1 MSLTIPSHIPLEHF
15 KRFVLSMADDEL
27 VLGHRDSEWTGH
39 APILEEDI
47 AFSNIAQD
55 EIGHA
60 LVWYTMYMELGGP
73 SPDEMG
79 FLREWKDFRCCH
91 FVTYPRGDF
100 AYTVVRQYLF
110 DVAEQVRLQGLLSS
124 SVDALRSVAEKLL
137 REESYHLL
145 HSQGLV
151 ERLGDA
157 TPESHER
164 MQRAVTEAF
173 PQALG
178 IFEELEGESFLV
190 EAGAFVGN
198 AALRSDWLKEVVPV
212 LHKASLQAPVQLEA
226 ENVKVLVSPHEGGR
240 RGQHLEYLKQLV
252 DDMQQVY
259 RLAPQSQ
266 W

>member
-1 MSLTIPSHIPLEHF
+1 MSLTIPSPIPLEHF
-15 KRFVLSMADDEL
+15 KRFILSMADDEL

-60 LVWYTMYMELGGP
+60 LVWYTMYEELGGP

-79 FLREWKDFRCCH
+79 FLREWNDFLCCH

-100 AYTVVRQYLF
+100 AYTVVRQYLY
-110 DVAEQVRLQGLLSS
+110 DVAEQVRLRALLSS
-124 SVDALRSVAEKLL
+124 SVEALRSVAEKLI

-145 HSQGLV
+145 HSQSLV

-157 TPESHER
+157 TPESHDR

-178 IFEELEGESFLV
+178 IFEELEGESSLIESGV
-190 EAGAFVGN
+190 FVGN
-198 AALRSDWLKEVVPV
+198 TALKSDWLKEVVPV
-212 LHKASLQAPVQLEA
+212 LRKASLHVPVQLDA
-226 ENVKVLVSPHEGGR
+226 ENVRVLAAADEGGR
-240 RGQHLEYLKQLV
+240 RGRHLEHLKQLV
-252 DDMQQVY
+252 EDMQQVY